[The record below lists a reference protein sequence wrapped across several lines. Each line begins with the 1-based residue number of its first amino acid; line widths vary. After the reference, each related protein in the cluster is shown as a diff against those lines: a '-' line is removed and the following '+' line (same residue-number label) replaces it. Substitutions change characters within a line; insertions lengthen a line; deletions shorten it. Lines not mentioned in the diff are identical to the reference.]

1 MSLSFRRFISAP
13 FANEI
18 EMNAEMELKE
28 LGFFGYNL
36 LRLLIENGADIW
48 ISTLGL
54 ILFKFEIL
62 HIQFHKLLLAMN
74 IITEVYMKL
83 Y

>member
-36 LRLLIENGADIW
+36 LRLLIENGADI
-48 ISTLGL
+48 
-54 ILFKFEIL
+54 
-62 HIQFHKLLLAMN
+62 
-74 IITEVYMKL
+74 
-83 Y
+83 